1 MSTKTLDLTQ
11 IIPGA
16 TSQQVFDAFTQ
27 ADLLALWWWPHIA
40 DTTYAVDA
48 RTGGAY
54 EIRSQMAG
62 IGLRGQFVI
71 LQPPSHIRLTWN
83 WMNDGVSEF
92 EEVIGL
98 HIEPADNGTTLALTH
113 YLSPQ
118 AGDGVSLHQ
127 GWKDVLGRLAKLW
140 GKPLTQC

>member
-1 MSTKTLDLTQ
+1 MSGKTIELTQ
-11 IIPGA
+11 IIHGA

-27 ADLLALWWWPHIA
+27 ADLLAQWWWPHIA
-40 DTTYAVDA
+40 DTTYALDA

-62 IGLRGQFVI
+62 IGVRGQFVA

-83 WMNDGVSEF
+83 WMNDGVSEV
-92 EEVIGL
+92 EEAVDI
-98 HIEPADNGTTLALTH
+98 HIEPANNGTTLTLTH

-118 AGDGVSLHQ
+118 AGDGANLRQ
-127 GWKDVLGRLAKLW
+127 GWNDVLGRLAKLW
-140 GKPLTQC
+140 ASP

>member
-1 MSTKTLDLTQ
+1 MSGNTLELTQ

-27 ADLLALWWWPHIA
+27 ADLLAQWWWPHIA
-40 DTTYAVDA
+40 DTTYALDA

-62 IGLRGQFVI
+62 IGVRGQFVA

-83 WMNDGVSEF
+83 WLNDGVSEV
-92 EEVIGL
+92 EEAVDL
-98 HIEPADNGTTLALTH
+98 HFEPADNGTALTLTH

-118 AGDGVSLHQ
+118 AGDGASLRQ
-127 GWKDVLGRLAKLW
+127 GWSDVLGRLAKLW
-140 GKPLTQC
+140 ASP

>member
-1 MSTKTLDLTQ
+1 MSGILELTQ

-27 ADLLALWWWPHIA
+27 ADLLAQWWWPHIP
-40 DTTYAVDA
+40 DTTYALDA
-48 RTGGAY
+48 RAGGLY

-62 IGLRGQFVI
+62 IGVRGQFVA

-83 WMNDGVSEF
+83 WMNDGVSEV
-92 EEVIGL
+92 EEAVDL
-98 HIEPADNGTTLALTH
+98 HIEPADNGTTLALIH

-118 AGDGVSLHQ
+118 AGDGASLRQ
-127 GWKDVLGRLAKLW
+127 GWNDVLGRLAKLW
-140 GKPLTQC
+140 ASP